1 MIFAASL
8 ALGAL
13 LTPSEELIEALFG
26 NFGAISLSA
35 FLFYAALAIAIIA
48 LTILLRHRL
57 LLSLFS
63 AELAA
68 TSRINV
74 NRLHLV
80 FLLIFGA
87 EIIVGLRFLGA
98 LLVGALIIIPPAI
111 AKNLTNKLSHFL
123 IISSGASM
131 LSTAIGIV
139 ASRTYDLELGPAV
152 VTAAA
157 ALFVVSLLARKRS

>member
-1 MIFAASL
+1 MSHITLPGLGLALTFEVNQIIGGAATLLIGILLISRLERTTGLTTETAIGVIFAASL

-68 TSRINV
+68 TSRI
-74 NRLHLV
+74 
-80 FLLIFGA
+80 
-87 EIIVGLRFLGA
+87 
-98 LLVGALIIIPPAI
+98 
-111 AKNLTNKLSHFL
+111 
-123 IISSGASM
+123 
-131 LSTAIGIV
+131 
-139 ASRTYDLELGPAV
+139 
-152 VTAAA
+152 
-157 ALFVVSLLARKRS
+157 